1 MINLQ
6 REAAERMNDLSLL
19 PAPIAEQVQQ
29 AGQTVMVPA
38 ETPVFHMGDECTA
51 FIMVLSGQ
59 VRVQQLSEAGRELIL
74 YRIHAGES
82 CVITTACLLSSEPY
96 PVEAIT
102 EEETRAALLPR
113 PAFEAAFASDPA
125 FRQSV
130 FATYGHRMAQM
141 MGLLAELAFERL
153 EARLARHLLCHA
165 GQDDRVNLTQAR
177 LAAELGAAREAVN
190 RRLNSWQKQ
199 GLVNLGRGHI
209 ELCDKPGLASLA
221 RPAV

>member
-1 MINLQ
+1 MS
-6 REAAERMNDLSLL
+6 DLSLL
-19 PAPIAEQVQQ
+19 PAPIAEQVRQ

-38 ETPVFHMGDECTA
+38 DTPVFHMGDECSA
-51 FIMVLSGQ
+51 FIMVLRGQ

-102 EEETRAALLPR
+102 EEETMAAFLPRAA
-113 PAFEAAFASDPA
+113 FEVAFAANPA

-130 FATYGHRMAQM
+130 FATYGQRMAQM

-153 EARLARHLLCHA
+153 ETRLARHLLDHA
-165 GQDDRVNLTQAR
+165 GDGNRVNLTQAR

-190 RRLNSWQKQ
+190 RRLSAWQKQ
-199 GLVNLGRGHI
+199 GLVHLGRGHI
-209 ELCDKPGLASLA
+209 ELCDKPGLAALT
-221 RPAV
+221 RPAM